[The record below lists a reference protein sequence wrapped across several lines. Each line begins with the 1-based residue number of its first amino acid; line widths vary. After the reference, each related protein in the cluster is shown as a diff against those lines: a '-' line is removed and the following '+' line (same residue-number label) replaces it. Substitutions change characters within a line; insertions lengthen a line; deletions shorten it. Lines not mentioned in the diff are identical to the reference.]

1 MPSGHPW
8 LLTTGSPCIKGEGGV
23 FCHCVSIK
31 NRFSVTSKKHEAS
44 IKYGLSKTK
53 AIHWA
58 RHGWTGSS
66 DGLGLLVVSL
76 CALFQLREHQF
87 REFRNVRIPVTRVH
101 MEAIRLEEQSLR
113 GGVTKAASL
122 RIHER
127 WPLSTSVPGQLLC
140 LEESVVRGLTFV
152 WRFVLPTASAALR
165 ALNKGPERFEF
176 TSLWDEMC
184 HHCSFLVSG
193 QMSARTKPSGTVTRR
208 MGFWG
213 LHGLCRAPDPAR
225 ALPSGGQPWAAGPQ
239 QV

>member
-1 MPSGHPW
+1 MALAKPRPFTGLDMDGREALTDSAS
-8 LLTTGSPCIKGEGGV
+8 LLS
-23 FCHCVSIK
+23 H
-31 NRFSVTSKKHEAS
+31 
-44 IKYGLSKTK
+44 
-53 AIHWA
+53 
-58 RHGWTGSS
+58 
-66 DGLGLLVVSL
+66 
-76 CALFQLREHQF
+76 CALCSSSGSISLGNSGMYGFLSL
-87 REFRNVRIPVTRVH
+87 VCIRVH

-225 ALPSGGQPWAAGPQ
+225 ALPSGRQPWAAGPQ